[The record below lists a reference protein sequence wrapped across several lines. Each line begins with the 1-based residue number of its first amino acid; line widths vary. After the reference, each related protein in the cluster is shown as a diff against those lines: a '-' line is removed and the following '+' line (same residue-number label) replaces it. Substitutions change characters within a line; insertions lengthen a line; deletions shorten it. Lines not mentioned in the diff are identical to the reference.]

1 MTIASRLTQAT
12 SSVAWALSPEQ
23 LLVDDVWKEVTRQF
37 VDPTFAGQGEDGWK
51 KQRLLALQRVSE
63 LGPDQEQEVYSV
75 IRKMLSTLND
85 PYTRFLTPEQFES
98 LTMTMTTTPSKSS
111 SGIGVQLIGGK
122 TGVIIANTI
131 PNSPA
136 EKNGILVGDVI
147 RSVDGIDMVGA
158 TAEAVAAKCRGDIGT
173 TVELEIERPTTGG
186 SSNVQKVVV
195 TRTALPT
202 IPVVES
208 SILTK
213 GSVQVA
219 VLKINSFT
227 QETESKVEEQLKR
240 FIENTKPSL
249 SAVVLDLRGNVGGYM
264 PAGVDVA
271 KLFLPP
277 RARIISVR
285 F

>member
-1 MTIASRLTQAT
+1 
-12 SSVAWALSPEQ
+12 
-23 LLVDDVWKEVTRQF
+23 
-37 VDPTFAGQGEDGWK
+37 
-51 KQRLLALQRVSE
+51 
-63 LGPDQEQEVYSV
+63 
-75 IRKMLSTLND
+75 MLSTLND